1 MFLGSA
7 LPFSFL
13 LVLNGVVF
21 AHLGGQFNSQSDYE
35 KQKVFCYLLV
45 ANSSQLEVRYLSFLR
60 VLSEEDLVL
69 FQTTWDSSGNLLQ
82 CSSTAAPNIIDAYQS
97 FCREGLQKNSTGH
110 FRKTLSP
117 DLLENVQHL
126 EHHKSLCTHS
136 DMKHFRWES
145 ETPLRKKRSKDDDG
159 QEGAAEAVLSMG
171 EEANTQERET
181 TGTQRRTKRWTIPG
195 TLWCGAGDVAEN
207 FTQLGVFDKTDLC
220 CRDHDHCSYR
230 LSAFEYN
237 YGTRNYRL
245 HTVSHCDCDYRFKH
259 CLLNLNDSIS
269 TFVGISFFNL
279 LEVPCFVLEQ
289 RPQCTERDWLGR
301 CTKHEMVPFA
311 TFRQQGSYNYTHPFQ
326 DELDVAYRAKWTKG
340 AKELHSFE
348 IQSTTLT
355 APTDRSSMA
364 PVLEQGRENELDQG
378 TEVGQKNSNETLPIW
393 GKDKK
398 NSDNIDRENGLRVNE
413 TLAAKDPVGASKH
426 KGPDSGGDQLLTNQ
440 QILHPA
446 VPASSGSVNRSHM
459 QNANSS
465 SDHSLNLMKGEL
477 KHHYLSKSCGCYK
490 RLDQCE
496 YKIAP
501 RENKFEMQNLGLKT
515 LYHCN
520 CTKRLARR
528 LRKVTEL
535 NEVEVVASKFVSLWC
550 FELKPVEMCKE
561 GGGCTKSNKAFLTKA
576 KHLQRAIKSKSHMG
590 PQKFSLKV
598 KREGKEARES
608 QLAPLKLYD
617 ECLQIVRAS
626 RRED

>member
-1 MFLGSA
+1 
-7 LPFSFL
+7 
-13 LVLNGVVF
+13 
-21 AHLGGQFNSQSDYE
+21 
-35 KQKVFCYLLV
+35 FCYLLV

-145 ETPLRKKRSKDDDG
+145 ETPLRK
-159 QEGAAEAVLSMG
+159 
-171 EEANTQERET
+171 ERET

-311 TFRQQGSYNYTHPFQ
+311 TFRQQ

-393 GKDKK
+393 EHQASNLISSPRKGTWLK
-398 NSDNIDRENGLRVNE
+398 N
-413 TLAAKDPVGASKH
+413 
-426 KGPDSGGDQLLTNQ
+426 
-440 QILHPA
+440 
-446 VPASSGSVNRSHM
+446 
-459 QNANSS
+459 
-465 SDHSLNLMKGEL
+465 
-477 KHHYLSKSCGCYK
+477 LSKSCGCYK

-590 PQKFSLKV
+590 PQK
-598 KREGKEARES
+598 
-608 QLAPLKLYD
+608 
-617 ECLQIVRAS
+617 
-626 RRED
+626 